1 MGGLN
6 KEALSDIGLSD
17 EEYIDDDIEID
28 DDVVDSEQEDQVED
42 EEESN
47 DEQDQI
53 DEDQD
58 NSNDEQDQTDD
69 KKEDDDKNVEADQ
82 KEQEFKKLKLALKN
96 KNLSEKEKQKMIQKV
111 EEFNKKQ
118 QQKGVCYLSRIPP
131 YMKATYIRKL
141 LEPYGIERVYL
152 AAEDERKRK
161 MRIKNGGNKRRCYT
175 EGWVEFTDKRI
186 AKRVALSLNCTKM
199 GINTYIT
206 FIKHLPL
213 ILSLNKVQKTRNF
226 YGEDLWNI
234 KYLPKFKWENLT
246 ERLNYQNR
254 VRKEKLQQ
262 ELQISKKEQD
272 FYRQQLDQSK
282 KVQAV
287 EKRKLDKN
295 QVKVQNI
302 ARRTFIQR
310 APTKKVH
317 NAQSDQSDEE

>member
-6 KEALSDIGLSD
+6 KETLSDIGLSD
-17 EEYIDDDIEID
+17 GEDLDDDIEID
-28 DDVVDSEQEDQVED
+28 DEVVDSDQEEQEDA
-42 EEESN
+42 EESN
-47 DEQDQI
+47 DEQDQN
-53 DEDQD
+53 DED
-58 NSNDEQDQTDD
+58 NSQDQQNQSDD
-69 KKEDDDKNVEADQ
+69 QEEEDDNDDNKKEEEEDQ

-152 AAEDERKRK
+152 AAEDDRKRK

-175 EGWVEFTDKRI
+175 EGWVEFKDKRI

-199 GINTYIT
+199 
-206 FIKHLPL
+206 
-213 ILSLNKVQKTRNF
+213 VQKTRNF

-295 QVKVQNI
+295 QTKVQNI

-317 NAQSDQSDEE
+317 NAQSEQSDEE

>member
-6 KEALSDIGLSD
+6 KETLSDIGLSD
-17 EEYIDDDIEID
+17 GEGIDDDIEID
-28 DDVVDSEQEDQVED
+28 DEVVDSEQEDAED
-42 EEESN
+42 SN
-47 DEQDQI
+47 DEQDQN

-58 NSNDEQDQTDD
+58 NSEDEQNLADD
-69 KKEDDDKNVEADQ
+69 KEEEEEDDDKDNNKNAEGDKQ
-82 KEQEFKKLKLALKN
+82 EQEFKKMKLALKN
-96 KNLSEKEKQKMIQKV
+96 KNLSEKQKQKMIQKV
-111 EEFNKKQ
+111 EQFNKKQ

-141 LEPYGIERVYL
+141 LDPYGIERVYL

-199 GINTYIT
+199 I
-206 FIKHLPL
+206 
-213 ILSLNKVQKTRNF
+213 QKTRNF

-246 ERLNYQNR
+246 ERLNYQKR

-287 EKRKLDKN
+287 EKRKLEKN

-317 NAQSDQSDEE
+317 NAQSEQSDEE